1 MSRKAAR
8 KANENPGPLSTG
20 EIKDFQKTI
29 YCHYKENGRK
39 FAWRETNEPYEIMVS
54 EFMLQQTQTERV
66 IPKYELFLQSFP
78 NIRSLASASLRDVF
92 TVWQGLGYNR
102 RAKALRETARLVMTK
117 HGGLIPSD
125 VALLMSLPGIGPAS
139 AAAIA
144 AFAFN
149 QPVLLLETNI
159 RRVFIHFFFPE
170 REAVKDNEILPLLEA
185 TLDRSHPRR
194 WYYALMDYGVML
206 KKDGK
211 NANRR
216 SAHYQ
221 KQPPFKGS
229 NRELRGRILKTL
241 QSRKRMTQEALLEKI
256 NADVEHAT
264 KALAQLEDEGFLVMK
279 GKYLA
284 LSDG

>member
-1 MSRKAAR
+1 MNKKAAR
-8 KANENPGPLSTG
+8 KAKNECSRLSAQ
-20 EIKDFQKTI
+20 EIKDFQRTI
-29 YCHYKENGRK
+29 YRYYRRNGRV
-39 FAWRETNEPYEIMVS
+39 FAWRQTSDPYEILVS
-54 EFMLQQTQTERV
+54 EFMLQQTQTKRV
-66 IPKYELFLQSFP
+66 VPKYELFLEKFP
-78 NIRSLASASLRDVF
+78 DIQELAAASLRDVF

-102 RAKALRETARLVMTK
+102 RAKALRETARVVTTK
-117 HGGLIPSD
+117 YDGCIPSD
-125 VALLMSLPGIGPAS
+125 VASLISFPGIGPAS
-139 AAAIA
+139 AAAIS

-149 QPVLLLETNI
+149 QPATLLETNI

-170 REAVKDNEILPLLEA
+170 CEAVKDSEILPLLEA

-206 KKDGK
+206 KKGGQ

-229 NRELRGRILKTL
+229 NRELRGCILKTL
-241 QSRKRMTQEALLEKI
+241 QGRKRMTQKTLLEKI
-256 NADVEHAT
+256 GADAGRAT
-264 KALAQLEDEGFLVMK
+264 KALIQLKDEGFLMLK

-284 LSDG
+284 LLDG